1 MIILDN
7 REHAALVRIVNEFMA
22 ETEQFFD
29 DYGQPDDHIFHSFLT
44 LSLKLERMKEQGLN
58 SDHEYVISKED
69 AFKHYRLEKLENT
82 VEDLL
87 IRNKELRK
95 IITDIKKGV

>member
-7 REHAALVRIVNEFMA
+7 REHAALVRIVNEFID
-22 ETEQFFD
+22 ETERSYSD
-29 DYGQPDDHIFHSFLT
+29 NEQPDDHIYHSFLT
-44 LSLKLERMKEQGLN
+44 LSLKIDRMEQQGLN
-58 SDHEYVISKED
+58 SDHEYVIRKED

>member
-7 REHAALVRIVNEFMA
+7 REHAAIVRIVDVFMDEA
-22 ETEQFFD
+22 ERYFD
-29 DYGQPDDHIFHSFLT
+29 DAGQPDDHIFHAFLT
-44 LSLKLERMKEQGLN
+44 LSLKIDRMKEQGLN
-58 SDHEYVISKED
+58 SDHEYVIRKED